1 MTNINSFVRML
12 IVVGILILLIGVG
25 IFYLNPKSY
34 FETAVDRI
42 IDKRAVEIVEN
53 YKKQN
58 EVQKK
63 EIEDL
68 QKQIKQ
74 TESNVAKINKKIKG
88 LEEDINENKPPESVE
103 ELRNRFRSLGFPAI
117 N

>member
-1 MTNINSFVRML
+1 MKNINSYVKML
-12 IVVGILILLIGVG
+12 IVVGVLSLIIFFLISYFKPV
-25 IFYLNPKSY
+25 SY
-34 FETAVDRI
+34 FEMMVDKF
-42 IDKRAVEIVEN
+42 IDKKTVEIVEN

-58 EVQKK
+58 EIQKK
-63 EIEDL
+63 EIQNL
-68 QKQIKQ
+68 YQQI
-74 TESNVAKINKKIKG
+74 ESTNKKVEKINKKIKG